1 MQTGWG
7 APSMGLRCSN
17 RAVDSATRTTRV
29 EIQRRCLHR
38 YLVLYARRCKQR
50 SNLGYAAMTEDA
62 MSGSGQDGVPAE
74 TLRSIPTP
82 DRVDSRLSTLEF
94 RDEERLRC
102 RNGTS

>member
-1 MQTGWG
+1 MS
-7 APSMGLRCSN
+7 AHALRKYFTQ
-17 RAVDSATRTTRV
+17 V
-29 EIQRRCLHR
+29 Q
-38 YLVLYARRCKQR
+38 QR

-74 TLRSIPTP
+74 TPRSISTP
-82 DRVDSRLSTLEF
+82 DRVECRLGTLEF